1 MRASDPIVASI
12 YERGVPIE
20 VNAQQVLV
28 GFPAQS
34 FEGAQ
39 ASQPEAI
46 DLLRRE
52 ARAHF
57 GLETR
62 IALDLSARPGGVTV
76 AMIEQ
81 EERRDA
87 LAKARAAVEDHPLVK
102 KAVAL
107 FGAELRE
114 VRLPGGDD

>member
-1 MRASDPIVASI
+1 MRDVKPDVASI

-20 VNAQQVLV
+20 VSALQVLV

-57 GLETR
+57 GLDTKV
-62 IALDLSARPGGVTV
+62 ALDLSARPGGVTV
-76 AMIEQ
+76 AMIDQ
-81 EERRDA
+81 EERREA
-87 LAKARAAVEDHPLVK
+87 LAKARAAVEEHPLVK
-102 KAVAL
+102 QAIAL
-107 FGAELRE
+107 FGAELKE